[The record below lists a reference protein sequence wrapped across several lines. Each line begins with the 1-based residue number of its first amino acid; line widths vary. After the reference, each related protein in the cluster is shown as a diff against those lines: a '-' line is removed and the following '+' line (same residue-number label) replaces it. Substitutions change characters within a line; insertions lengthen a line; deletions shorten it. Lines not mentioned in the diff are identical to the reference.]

1 MSNNSLT
8 DNVLAVGID
17 DGHDGI
23 KVAYFEPEKKEI
35 VCFRMPSVAQEGI
48 GDMASAPEHELNNM
62 LITIHKGD
70 NTVHYLVDG
79 ERKVIKEPMDTRFAE
94 YPISDLNIALI
105 A

>member
-48 GDMASAPEHELNNM
+48 GDMASAPEHELIICS
-62 LITIHKGD
+62 L
-70 NTVHYLVDG
+70 LF
-79 ERKVIKEPMDTRFAE
+79 IKETMPFIT
-94 YPISDLNIALI
+94 L
-105 A
+105 